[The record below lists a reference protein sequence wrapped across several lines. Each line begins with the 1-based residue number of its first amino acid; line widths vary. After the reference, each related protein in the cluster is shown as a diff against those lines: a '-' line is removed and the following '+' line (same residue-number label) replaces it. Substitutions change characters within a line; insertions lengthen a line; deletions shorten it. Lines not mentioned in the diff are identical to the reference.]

1 MDDTDEAAAHCRR
14 DCLHRRVDLLEKH
27 QQQQNAEDGENQEC
41 ECKSYIQTH
50 PIQTESTIL
59 VIVQV
64 LLRCFRVR
72 HVARLDGNLSFPRG
86 RRHVLQSVSGL
97 PGPPELLF

>member
-1 MDDTDEAAAHCRR
+1 MDDTDESAEHGRR
-14 DCLHRRVDLLEKH
+14 NSFHRRVDLLEKH

-50 PIQTESTIL
+50 PIQAESTIL

-72 HVARLDGNLSFPRG
+72 HAARLDGSWSFPRG

-97 PGPPELLF
+97 PVPPELLF